1 MIKYSNLPAH
11 WSQPHA
17 GYLFETPAN
26 DDFGGGGDGD
36 KDDKNDATPKNDKF
50 DKIIV

>member
-1 MIKYSNLPAH
+1 MKYSNLPAH

-17 GYLFETPAN
+17 GCLFETPAN
-26 DDFGGGGDGD
+26 DDFGGGGDKDNGD
-36 KDDKNDATPKNDKF
+36 RNDATSKNDNF